1 MIVITGAS
9 RGIGKYLAD
18 HFISMGEKVAGTFNL
33 NEPADKNNINFSKVD
48 IADPA
53 QVRQWVETIKGD
65 LNQIVLLNAAGSNY
79 SAFGHKSDLQQW
91 KKIIDINL
99 VGTFNVIHHFLPI
112 MREQNYGRIINF
124 SSIVAQIG
132 IPGASSY
139 AASKAG
145 LWGMTKSLAVENA
158 SKGITI
164 NNLNL
169 GYFNIG
175 MINEVKPEFQEI
187 IKAKIPAGQFG
198 DPQNIMNAVKF
209 IIDSPYMTG
218 SSLDVNGGLY

>member
-9 RGIGKYLAD
+9 RGIGRYLAD
-18 HFISMGEKVAGTFNL
+18 HFISMGEKVSGTYNL
-33 NEPADKNNINFSKVD
+33 TQPKDLNNINYFKVD
-48 IADPA
+48 ITDPA
-53 QVRQWVETIKGD
+53 QVSQWVDSIKGD
-65 LNQIVLLNAAGSNY
+65 LDKIVLLNAAGSNY
-79 SAFGHKSDLQQW
+79 SSFGHKSDFLQW

-99 VGTFNVIHHFLPI
+99 TGTFNVIHHFLPV

-124 SSIVAQIG
+124 SSIVAQMG

-139 AASKAG
+139 AASKSG

-187 IKAKIPAGQFG
+187 IKAKIPAGKFG
-198 DPQNIMNAVKF
+198 DPQNILNAVKF